1 MPPLVVNPRC
11 LGGRIYTFR
20 SETCQLPT
28 NVIRQFFDSKQ
39 RVSVINAGDCR
50 FYRLSE
56 LVVRMPGD
64 TLGDVASLLEETL
77 NVHRSVKQVVLCTK
91 DGVVVA
97 AVSREGE
104 VDSKILATVSAALV
118 YGGSSVL
125 THMKENVPTHLVHT
139 TTIERI
145 LTIVQPH
152 YQLVV
157 VVSRGDDAGLEI
169 NQLVP
174 TLQSLATRME
184 LVMGSTRDFGK
195 QTMLGRI
202 VEQIPE
208 VTQAILLTVEG
219 LPLGSVGFSEEIEVA
234 GIIGSLYAN
243 GLTYSD
249 VTHTISID
257 TQSVKLVIT
266 RVDETRLLAVVCRGP
281 DPDEIAQKIRLVLD
295 GAI

>member
-1 MPPLVVNPRC
+1 MR
-11 LGGRIYTFR
+11 FR
-20 SETCQLPT
+20 VYEIKC
-28 NVIRQFFDSKQ
+28 K
-39 RVSVINAGDCR
+39 
-50 FYRLSE
+50 

-77 NVHRSVKQVVLCTK
+77 KVHRSVKQVVLCTK
-91 DGVVVA
+91 EGVVVA

-118 YGGSSVL
+118 WGGSSVL

-169 NQLVP
+169 SQLVP

-281 DPDEIAQKIRLVLD
+281 DPDEIAQKILLVLD